1 MRSAIF
7 GMVVVMAGMV
17 AALVIVG
24 GPSEHAT
31 TRVFVPEAATATTTV
46 KDLVPLTQVSAK

>member
-24 GPSEHAT
+24 SPLEHAT
-31 TRVFVPEAATATTTV
+31 NRVFVPEATTATTTV
-46 KDLVPLTQVSAK
+46 EDLVPLTQVRAK

>member
-24 GPSEHAT
+24 SPSEHAT

-46 KDLVPLTQVSAK
+46 KDRVPLTQISAK

>member
-24 GPSEHAT
+24 NPSGHAT
-31 TRVFVPEAATATTTV
+31 TRVFVPEATATTAA
-46 KDLVPLTQVSAK
+46 KDRARLEKISAK